1 MEVFAVQNYGY
12 LITINKLSS
21 DNSACLGKTTEAAE
35 REHQCRCQIVAAY
48 Y

>member
-21 DNSACLGKTTEAAE
+21 DNSACSKEKQLKQL
-35 REHQCRCQIVAAY
+35 RESTNVDAKL
-48 Y
+48 